1 MDTIGISESL
11 HRKIEWTL
19 HNVFHL
25 PDFRPLQREIIS
37 HVFLNIS
44 QLAILPTGAGK
55 SLCYQL
61 PSVLLP
67 APTVVISPL
76 LSLMREQTQRLNELG
91 IRAAHWS
98 HWEHLGEGTE
108 DVLTAWARGRLRVI
122 FLAPERLRH
131 PDLLRQIDRLPCS
144 LLVVDE
150 AHSISEWGHDFRPD
164 YRRIKQFH
172 RLLGQPPIL
181 ALTATAT
188 PQVEDDI
195 LRQLGLSP
203 EKCLVT
209 RQSMDRANIFL
220 AVEKVASSKE
230 QHHAVLD
237 AIQQESGAVIVYT
250 TTRKQAEYWGRWIH
264 QAIHEPTGIY
274 HAGLTQKERMAVHDA
289 FSTGHL
295 RIVAA
300 TTAFGM
306 GIDRSDV
313 RGVLNIGMPESLD
326 AYTQEWGRAGR
337 DGQRA
342 WARLIVTPQDM
353 TQRRRMLERE
363 RPREQTVQQIM
374 KIVDRWPLHR
384 GVWWDLNSAGTM
396 TLDEGSLD
404 FEAMAEVIVTALEEM
419 DVVEVLAKKAH
430 QMFVRVKKPVESWMT
445 QALNDRLQR
454 LYAHR
459 TTQYEQMKAYIDTAR
474 CRREAIYQYFG
485 QSLST
490 PSHTPQLCCDRC
502 AQSSFSGPQPALIN
516 TESDRKVWEKLR
528 AWRQQQALDEKVA
541 AYLIFSDR
549 VLHELCERQPKTW
562 EELRQCPGIGP
573 VKLARY
579 GQALIALF
587 RQASEDKPI
596 KTSDRVRV
604 KSAKEQ
610 AWNLFAE
617 GLPVPEVAERVNRR
631 PSTVIG
637 YLEEWIIQDESR
649 AWSWYGESLVHP
661 EVQQQVED
669 CLTHDP
675 NQTLKSLFI
684 ALQGKY
690 SYDQLRIARA
700 LVKKSRRAPD
710 MRC

>member
-1 MDTIGISESL
+1 MNTIGISESL

-37 HVFLNIS
+37 HVFLNTS

-76 LSLMREQTQRLNELG
+76 LSLMREQTKRLNELG
-91 IRAAHWS
+91 IAAAHWS
-98 HWEHLGEGTE
+98 HWEQWGDADE

-220 AVEKVASSKE
+220 AVEKVAGSKQ
-230 QHHAVLD
+230 QHQAVLG
-237 AIQQESGAVIVYT
+237 AIQQESGAIIIYT
-250 TTRKQAEYWGRWIH
+250 TTRKQAEYWGRWIQ
-264 QAIHEPTGIY
+264 QAIQEPIGIY
-274 HAGLTQKERMAVHDA
+274 HAGLMQNERMVVQDA
-289 FSTGHL
+289 FSTGRL
-295 RIVAA
+295 RIVVA

-326 AYTQEWGRAGR
+326 SYTQEWGRAGR

-342 WARLIVTPQDM
+342 WARLVVTPADM
-353 TQRRRMLERE
+353 KQRRRMLERE
-363 RPREQTVQQIM
+363 RPRQQAVQQIM
-374 KIVDRWPLHR
+374 EIVDRWPLHR
-384 GVWWDLNSAGTM
+384 GVWWDLNSAGEM
-396 TLDEGSLD
+396 TPGEETLD
-404 FEAMAEVIVTALEEM
+404 FEATAEVIVTALEEM
-419 DVVEVLAKKAH
+419 DVVEVLAKRAH

-459 TTQYEQMKAYIDTAR
+459 TTQYEQMKAYIDTSH
-474 CRREAIYQYFG
+474 CRREAIHQYFG
-485 QSLST
+485 QSLIT
-490 PSHTPQLCCDRC
+490 PRDTPHLCCDIC
-502 AQSSFSGPQPALIN
+502 AQSSFSGAQRALKIP
-516 TESDRKVWEKLR
+516 SHDGVLWEKLR
-528 AWRQQQALDEKVA
+528 AWRQQQALDENVA
-541 AYLIFSDR
+541 PYIIFSDR
-549 VLHELCERQPKTW
+549 VLREICARRPKTW
-562 EELRQCPGIGP
+562 EALHQCPGMGP
-573 VKLARY
+573 VKLNRY
-579 GQALIALF
+579 GQALIALC
-587 RQASEDKPI
+587 REVDEDKPQ
-596 KTSDRVRV
+596 KASYGGRV

-610 AWNLFAE
+610 AWSLFAE
-617 GLPVPEVAERVNRR
+617 GLPVPEVAERVNRK

-637 YLEEWIIQDESR
+637 YLEEWIIQDQSR
-649 AWSWYGESLVHP
+649 AWRWYGESLVP
-661 EVQQQVED
+661 PQVQQQVEE
-669 CLTHDP
+669 CLTRDP
-675 NQTLKSLFI
+675 NQTLKSLFV
-684 ALQGKY
+684 ALKGKY
-690 SYDQLRIARA
+690 PYDQLRIARA
-700 LVKKSRRAPD
+700 LVKRSRSAPD
-710 MRC
+710 MRR